1 MENGR
6 IRFGLLGI
14 KNVGE
19 GAIDAIIKA
28 RREKGVPRDFF
39 TFIGNLDIS
48 QVNKKAV
55 ESLIKAGACDCLS
68 DNRAAMLSVHEV
80 LVESAQNTLKK
91 NIEGQMSLFQTASE
105 TMNTE
110 SIGGRLPD
118 IAPFPKDIQLAM
130 EKEMLGVYLTDH
142 PLREYADRMAGV
154 STISCDDI
162 AHAEEDAQN
171 GASAALRDGM
181 SCVISGMISGKKTLI
196 TKSGKMMAFIDME
209 DLYGVCEVVVF
220 PNVYE
225 RCASVCETD
234 RVVAVKGT
242 INFKE
247 DEAPKILADEII
259 DIDEAVTRGFSE
271 RRAFRKEA
279 SDKQRGTLGQYGKE
293 QQPNPGG
300 IVKLRISANMNE
312 EMTLQQIKTNL
323 ARHKGDYEVLIYLPS
338 GKTLKT
344 DSNLWVQPSPA
355 LRNQLVALLGQENVK
370 M

>member
-1 MENGR
+1 
-6 IRFGLLGI
+6 
-14 KNVGE
+14 
-19 GAIDAIIKA
+19 
-28 RREKGVPRDFF
+28 
-39 TFIGNLDIS
+39 
-48 QVNKKAV
+48 
-55 ESLIKAGACDCLS
+55 
-68 DNRAAMLSVHEV
+68 
-80 LVESAQNTLKK
+80 
-91 NIEGQMSLFQTASE
+91 
-105 TMNTE
+105 
-110 SIGGRLPD
+110 
-118 IAPFPKDIQLAM
+118 
-130 EKEMLGVYLTDH
+130 MLGVYLTDH

-247 DEAPKILADEII
+247 DEAPKILADEIMN
-259 DIDEAVTRGFSE
+259 IDEAVTRGFSE

-279 SDKQRGTLGQYGKE
+279 SDTQRGTLGQYGKE